1 MEERQPP
8 PHRSAGGN
16 AYRSGKARP
25 RKHRD
30 HAQSTRVP
38 RPPRAHGQR
47 GRFRVRKRPAN
58 AGTRTSPARN
68 HRRGGHVSRLHRQT
82 EPKRPTSRRCRPG
95 EGHRRFDGQPAVRKT
110 VSRSHL
116 IGRCHRQHR
125 LRKRACALE
134 SLPQAGRLRRNNL
147 PFMAYKRASR
157 RRRSVLAECRKQ
169 VGFHRAQHR
178 GHAAMRLPVRGRL
191 RIAEKLL
198 DGSLLHSARSR
209 PSKNSGKARR
219 KRCRKGVRRKEP
231 T

>member
-1 MEERQPP
+1 EEPPTNRPQPRRPTTKRVEACHEKENLWKKGSPP

-95 EGHRRFDGQPAVRKT
+95 EG
-110 VSRSHL
+110 
-116 IGRCHRQHR
+116 
-125 LRKRACALE
+125 
-134 SLPQAGRLRRNNL
+134 
-147 PFMAYKRASR
+147 
-157 RRRSVLAECRKQ
+157 
-169 VGFHRAQHR
+169 
-178 GHAAMRLPVRGRL
+178 
-191 RIAEKLL
+191 
-198 DGSLLHSARSR
+198 
-209 PSKNSGKARR
+209 
-219 KRCRKGVRRKEP
+219 
-231 T
+231 